1 LIESFEASDD
11 RDERNA
17 IRMEG
22 FLVITSI
29 GFLSGF
35 DILED
40 NSPTTCFLRIKPV
53 SRSDVTF
60 AKKQIVGFDD

>member
-1 LIESFEASDD
+1 LIESFKASDD

-29 GFLSGF
+29 CLLSGF

-40 NSPTTCFLRIKPV
+40 KSPTTCFIGIKPV

-60 AKKQIVGFDD
+60 AEKQIVGFDD

>member
-1 LIESFEASDD
+1 LIESFESSDD
-11 RDERNA
+11 RDEGNA
-17 IRMEG
+17 IRMKG
-22 FLVITSI
+22 FFVITSI
-29 GFLSGF
+29 CLLSSL

-40 NSPTTCFLRIKPV
+40 KSPAACFIGIKPV